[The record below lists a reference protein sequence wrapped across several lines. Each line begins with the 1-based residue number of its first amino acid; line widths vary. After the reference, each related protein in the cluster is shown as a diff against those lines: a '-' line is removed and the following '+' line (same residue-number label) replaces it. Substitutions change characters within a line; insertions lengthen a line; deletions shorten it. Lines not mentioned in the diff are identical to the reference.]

1 MKRCFF
7 FALLLPLAACH
18 ASAPPLD
25 DFGVVPPFVLTGQDG
40 RPFQATS
47 LDGHVWVADFIYT
60 SCAGICPRMTSQM
73 HEVQKALAQQ
83 PDVQLVSF
91 TVDPANDTPER
102 LAEYAREHS
111 AKTAVWHFLTGPP
124 PALQKLDR
132 DVFKLGNV
140 DGSLQ
145 HSSRFV
151 LCDQHRHIRGYYDTS
166 ESDSI
171 TRLLVDIQRLEGSK
185 G

>member
-1 MKRCFF
+1 MRRTLF

-18 ASAPPLD
+18 QSAPAFD
-25 DFGVVPPFVLTGQDG
+25 DFGVVPPFVLTAQNGQSFD
-40 RPFQATS
+40 ATS

-60 SCAGICPRMTSQM
+60 SCAGVCPRMTSQM
-73 HEVQKALAQQ
+73 HEVQTALKQQ
-83 PDVQLVSF
+83 SDVQLVSF
-91 TVDPANDTPER
+91 TVDPANDTPPR
-102 LAEYAREHS
+102 LAEYARENG
-111 AKTAVWHFLTGPP
+111 ANTAVWHFLTGPQ
-124 PALQKLDR
+124 PALQNLDR
-132 DVFKLGNV
+132 NVFKLGNV
-140 DGSLQ
+140 DGSMQ

-166 ESDSI
+166 ESDAI